1 MERVT
6 TMLEDRMRVL
16 VDALNNND
24 REAYEDMHDKDFQAV
39 VVQPIRMNAEEYL
52 DYLFVERPAIA
63 PNAHLEIT
71 NLATTVD
78 LQRGSA
84 RMFMEF
90 DVSGVH
96 EGVVH
101 QSVAVIKFRIGDD
114 GKWRSLKYEAAD
126 SARHVAGI

>member
-1 MERVT
+1 
-6 TMLEDRMRVL
+6 MRVL

-24 REAYEDMHDKDFQAV
+24 PEPYDDMHDKDFQAV
-39 VVQPIRMNAEEYL
+39 VVQPIRMNAEQYME
-52 DYLFVERPAIA
+52 YLFVKRPADA
-63 PNAHLEIT
+63 PDAHLEIT
-71 NLATTVD
+71 SLATTVD

-90 DVSGVH
+90 DVSGAHDGLVW
-96 EGVVH
+96 

-114 GKWRSLKYEAAD
+114 GKWRALKYEAAD